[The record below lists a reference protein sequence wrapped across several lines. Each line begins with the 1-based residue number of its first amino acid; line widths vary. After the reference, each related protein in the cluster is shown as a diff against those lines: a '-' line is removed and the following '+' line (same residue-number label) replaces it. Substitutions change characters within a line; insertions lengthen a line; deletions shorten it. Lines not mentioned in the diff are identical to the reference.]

1 MSQATKKSVLLLG
14 TGAIGGALIT
24 AFILLGVQYAP
35 IESNDE
41 SRTPTARSSS
51 SSDPELRHTSSSPI
65 SESGL
70 LFEEGSSG
78 SVDATLRI
86 ESDFDQ
92 TVALYNLLAGA
103 DEERVLD
110 LIDQARTL
118 AHSHRR
124 DALLS
129 IIFSKYA
136 AIDPVSALSRTQE
149 YSSGTR
155 DQLIDRIFHQ
165 WAQKDLDAALASA
178 QSLSEEQR
186 ETASSSI
193 LDARDDLG
201 LERLY
206 ELADELKN
214 WEYKRQFTT
223 RLWKSKA
230 QEDPRSAWQN
240 ATQLT
245 GDTWDKPS
253 VLTTIA
259 DTWIEKE
266 GLSVLDEISSS
277 TVAEFSKDL
286 IYHTV
291 LRQLAETDLEK
302 AVAVA
307 ASLGLNPSGFGST
320 SRLVSGLFEKWAEE
334 EPYQLFGLAD
344 SLDQRFVSVAKHQA
358 LTAIARKSPQEA
370 VALLA
375 QVDNPAFVRR
385 ASATIAA
392 QWAMTDPKSSLE
404 WYLSS
409 ERSEHDRSLR
419 FIMERMVEEDAHG
432 AFKIVANYPGE
443 IGTLLT
449 NSFFANIVY
458 RDTVDATEFIS
469 LLDDDERHI
478 PVTMIGQRLARSDIH
493 RALELQKNLPESDRK
508 EYRDKIISAAL
519 YPDPFYLLENID
531 QLPGRDLQAQAALQL
546 LIRDKNTGLFSEKQA
561 KNLRSRLNA
570 DGHQKLD
577 SVVVTGRYYW

>member
-1 MSQATKKSVLLLG
+1 MPRKSKNAALLVG
-14 TGAIGGALIT
+14 SGVISGALLTSIV
-24 AFILLGVQYAP
+24 FLGIPYLDLETRDFTQMEVVSP
-35 IESNDE
+35 RETSNQEQDTT
-41 SRTPTARSSS
+41 ST
-51 SSDPELRHTSSSPI
+51 TSSLEYRGSPR
-65 SESGL
+65 SELSDSL
-70 LFEEGSSG
+70 AE
-78 SVDATLRI
+78 TLKLDN
-86 ESDFDQ
+86 DFDQ

-103 DEERVLD
+103 DEERVLN

-118 AHSHRR
+118 VHSHRR
-124 DALLS
+124 DAVLS

-165 WAQKDLDAALASA
+165 WAQKDLVAALASA

-186 ETASSSI
+186 ETASRSI

-214 WEYKRQFTT
+214 WEYRRKFAV
-223 RLWKSKA
+223 RLWKTRA

-245 GDTWDKPS
+245 GDTKDKPLA
-253 VLTTIA
+253 LTTVA
-259 DTWIEKE
+259 EAWVEEE
-266 GLSVLDEISSS
+266 GLSVLDEISNS
-277 TVAEFSKDL
+277 TIREFYKAR
-286 IYHTV
+286 IYRTV
-291 LRQLAETDLEK
+291 LRQIAETDIEK
-302 AVAVA
+302 AVAAA
-307 ASLGLNPSGFGST
+307 ASLGLNPSEFGST
-320 SRLVSGLFEKWAEE
+320 SRVVSGLFEQWAEE

-344 SLDQRFVSVAKHQA
+344 SLDQRFVSIAKHQA

-409 ERSEHDRSLR
+409 ERSEQDRSLR
-419 FIMERMVEEDAHG
+419 FIIERMVEDDAHG
-432 AFKIVANYPGE
+432 AFKIVTNYPGE
-443 IGTLLT
+443 IGTHLT
-449 NSFFANIVY
+449 NSFFENIVY
-458 RDTVDATEFIS
+458 RDGFDATEFIS
-469 LLDDDERHI
+469 LLDDDARQI
-478 PVTMIGQRLARSDIH
+478 PVTMLGQKIVKGDIH
-493 RALELQKNLPESDRK
+493 RALELEKHLPESERK